1 MKRWARSFI
10 FIVICTA
17 ALAFLSSCSRPVYD
31 PSSADPWNG
40 AKTKT
45 VCVDDNYSAYGY
57 RSKDWNMCLSP
68 EFYIDPERN
77 TMIPARW
84 ENDKWSL
91 DIPEDIYDIYI
102 ELPVISLIEEIEQ
115 QTIILDGHFPIET
128 DAFTIVDA
136 YIPQLFDRNLQTGA
150 VPETDFS
157 IRLCCISKSNQ
168 YPTWLNLSSDHLK
181 PRTTNRGRSW
191 EATGRMPDY
200 VQYQYEMPDLYTAAM
215 VLKNG
220 ELSYQKLENYII
232 ATEVTFSC
240 DDASITLNIL
250 E

>member
-1 MKRWARSFI
+1 
-10 FIVICTA
+10 
-17 ALAFLSSCSRPVYD
+17 
-31 PSSADPWNG
+31 
-40 AKTKT
+40 
-45 VCVDDNYSAYGY
+45 
-57 RSKDWNMCLSP
+57 MCLSP

-102 ELPVISLIEEIEQ
+102 EPPVISLIEEIEQ

-150 VPETDFS
+150 VPETDYS

-168 YPTWLNLSSDHLK
+168 YPTWLSLSSDYLK

-215 VLKNG
+215 VLKHS
-220 ELSYQKLENYII
+220 ELSYQKMESYIT